1 MSVIETFRPAA
12 LSQYPEHGDPQ
23 LYDWMKQIATGTTT
37 QSTVNQIIFM
47 NSDCY
52 RKCYNRYV
60 IDKLTAADRYS
71 TQVAIQ
77 CDESQLWSNAGVG
90 CIALGGFCG
99 FVTVITASIPCCVI
113 GGFIGGLWIYYT
125 CDDDALIALDAD
137 QRFADL
143 VFNRCVAL
151 CGGN

>member
-1 MSVIETFRPAA
+1 
-12 LSQYPEHGDPQ
+12 
-23 LYDWMKQIATGTTT
+23 MKQIATGTMT
-37 QSTVNQIIFM
+37 QSTVNQINFM

-99 FVTVITASIPCCVI
+99 FVTVFTASIPCCVI